1 MLDNSSMPTLPN
13 LETLIRSRGARLGL
27 ALLFIALSAWAFI
40 PYVAYRIAPSAFIN
54 AELIRV
60 TAPIA
65 GRLTQDLPR
74 KGEFITKPE
83 KVTLIESITPDRR
96 HLFDLEHQHAT
107 AKGNAELAR
116 AQLTEI
122 SMADAE
128 LEKRSAAYRSGMID
142 RLGHEVDE
150 ANAEKLGCLAEA
162 NQRRDVGSRMEAL
175 AKSGT
180 VSQIR
185 TAEALASQEAT
196 STRCGMAD
204 ARFHRLE
211 IELSAAR
218 NGVFLRDGSNDVPY
232 SQQQRDRLMLRRQEL
247 QTLLLQ
253 DTSLL
258 DRLTAEIGEERTRLA
273 QVGHYDL
280 AMSTSHIVWSVAASP
295 GSAVSEGQTLLDFAD
310 CGRRFV
316 AVELPE
322 RDFEKIK
329 AGDPAT
335 VRLIGSSEWA
345 NGKVRQVRGSA
356 ARSDERLLA
365 AQVPA
370 PNAGNITVE
379 VAISG
384 DIAAADSNSFCNIGR
399 LAEVRFGRPLFRIS
413 EGFTRMWQWFG
424 FGREAASVA
433 SR

>member
-1 MLDNSSMPTLPN
+1 
-13 LETLIRSRGARLGL
+13 
-27 ALLFIALSAWAFI
+27 
-40 PYVAYRIAPSAFIN
+40 
-54 AELIRV
+54 
-60 TAPIA
+60 
-65 GRLTQDLPR
+65 
-74 KGEFITKPE
+74 
-83 KVTLIESITPDRR
+83 
-96 HLFDLEHQHAT
+96 
-107 AKGNAELAR
+107 
-116 AQLTEI
+116 
-122 SMADAE
+122 
-128 LEKRSAAYRSGMID
+128 
-142 RLGHEVDE
+142 
-150 ANAEKLGCLAEA
+150 
-162 NQRRDVGSRMEAL
+162 MEAL

-204 ARFHRLE
+204 ARLHRLE

-253 DTSLL
+253 GTSQV
-258 DRLTAEIGEERTRLA
+258 DRLTADIGEERGRLA

-295 GSAVSEGQTLLDFAD
+295 GSAVTEGQTLLDFAD

-322 RDFEKIK
+322 RDFEQIK
-329 AGDPAT
+329 AGDPAK
-335 VRLIGSSEWA
+335 VRLIGSNEWTD
-345 NGKVRQVRGSA
+345 GKVRQVRGSA

-384 DIAAADSNSFCNIGR
+384 DIAATDSNSFCNIGR
-399 LAEVRFGRPLFRIS
+399 LAEVRFERPLFRIS
-413 EGFTRMWQWFG
+413 EGFARMWQWFG
-424 FGREAASVA
+424 FGREAASRSVA

>member
-1 MLDNSSMPTLPN
+1 MLPLPN
-13 LETLIRSRGARLGL
+13 LESLIRSRGARLGL
-27 ALLFIALSAWAFI
+27 ALFFITLSAWAFV
-40 PYVAYRIAPSAFIN
+40 PYIAYRIAPSAFIN
-54 AELIRV
+54 AELTRV

-83 KVTLIESITPDRR
+83 KVTLIESIAPDRR
-96 HLFDLEHQHAT
+96 HLLDLEHQYAM
-107 AKGNAELAR
+107 ARENAELAR

-128 LEKRSAAYRSGMID
+128 LEKRTTAYRVGMVD

-150 ANAEKLGCLAEA
+150 AKAERLGCLAEA
-162 NQRRDVGSRMEAL
+162 SQRRDVGSRMEAL

-204 ARFHRLE
+204 ARLHRLE

-253 DTSLL
+253 GTSQV
-258 DRLTAEIGEERTRLA
+258 DRLTADIGEERGRLA

-295 GSAVSEGQTLLDFAD
+295 GSAVTEGQILLDFAD

-322 RDFEKIK
+322 RDFEQIK
-329 AGDPAT
+329 AGDPAK
-335 VRLIGSSEWA
+335 VRLIGSNEWTD
-345 NGKVRQVRGSA
+345 GKVRQVRGSA

-384 DIAAADSNSFCNIGR
+384 DIAATDSNSFCNIGR
-399 LAEVRFGRPLFRIS
+399 LAEVRFERPLFRIS
-413 EGFTRMWQWFG
+413 EGFARMWQWFG
-424 FGREAASVA
+424 FGREAASRSVA

>member
-1 MLDNSSMPTLPN
+1 MTKLPN
-13 LETLIRSRGARLGL
+13 LESLIRSRRARLGL
-27 ALLFIALSAWAFI
+27 ALLFITLSAWAFV
-40 PYVAYRIAPSAFIN
+40 PYIAYRIAPSAFIN

-74 KGEFITKPE
+74 KGEFIAKPE
-83 KVTLIESITPDRR
+83 KVNLIESIAPDRR
-96 HLFDLEHQHAT
+96 HLLDLEHQYAT
-107 AKGNAELAR
+107 AKGSAELAR
-116 AQLTEI
+116 AQLAEI
-122 SMADAE
+122 TMADAE
-128 LEKRSAAYRSGMID
+128 LEKRTAAYRAGMVD
-142 RLGHEVDE
+142 RLGHEAEE
-150 ANAEKLGCLAEA
+150 ANAEKLGCLAEVK
-162 NQRRDVGSRMEAL
+162 QRRDVGSRMEAL

-204 ARFHRLE
+204 ARLRRLE
-211 IELSAAR
+211 IELNAAR

-247 QTLLLQ
+247 QTQLLQ
-253 DTSLL
+253 DTSQL
-258 DRLTAEIGEERTRLA
+258 DRVDAEISEERGRLA

-280 AMSTSHIVWSVAASP
+280 AMPISHIVWSVAASP
-295 GSAVSEGQTLLDFAD
+295 GSAVTEGQTLLDFAD

-322 RDFEKIK
+322 RDFEQIK
-329 AGDPAT
+329 AGDSAK
-335 VRLIGSSEWA
+335 VRLIGSNEWT

-379 VAISG
+379 VAISENLPAVDG
-384 DIAAADSNSFCNIGR
+384 NNFCNIGR
-399 LAEVRFGRPLFRIS
+399 LAEVRFERPLFGIA
-413 EGFTRMWQWFG
+413 EGFVRMWQWFG
-424 FGREAASVA
+424 FGREAESRSIA